1 MIKSIKLNW
10 SSLVEFNLWIL
21 WPIKMYT
28 QFGFN
33 EYLSLRR
40 TLGNTINICN
50 QIELLYS
57 LIISYTYIK
66 LLNKFIL
73 IFKYILKVFK
83 ILFLSKI
90 LFLVYKSSSAKDINK
105 YIQLNSLRVPEN
117 YKIPPKLYI
126 NNYISNSS

>member
-90 LFLVYKSSSAKDINK
+90 LFLVYK
-105 YIQLNSLRVPEN
+105 
-117 YKIPPKLYI
+117 KLFR
-126 NNYISNSS
+126 